1 MRLPPLPIDAVLP
14 ELLSVLEGGTRAVL
28 QAPPGA
34 GKTTR
39 VPLALLEASWR
50 GEGRIVMLEPRR
62 LATRASARHMAQLLG
77 EAVGGTVGYR
87 VRGDSAVS
95 RRTRV
100 EVVTEGV
107 LTRMLQDDPSL
118 EGVAALLFDEYH
130 ERNLVADLGLALAL
144 HSAALVRPDLR
155 IVVMSAT
162 LDGARVA
169 ALLDG
174 APIVTSEGRMF
185 PVETIHVARREG
197 QRLEGA
203 VAAVIERALREQAGD
218 VLVFLPG
225 AAEIRRTSALL
236 ATRELPATVDLF
248 SLQGTMPPEQ
258 QDRAIAPSIP
268 GRRKVVLATSVAE
281 TSLTIEGVRVV
292 VDSGVSRVPRFSPRT
307 GMTRLETVRVA
318 RDSADQ
324 RRGRAG
330 RVAPG
335 VCYRCWDSAD
345 DAQLLAHRAPE
356 ILEADLAPL
365 ALELASAGISD
376 AATLRWLDL
385 PPAGAMRQARTVLAA
400 LGALDPKGRLTA
412 HGTAMAAMGLHPRLA
427 HLVIAAQAR
436 GAAADG
442 CDLAALL
449 ADRDILRRD
458 DAVSDPDLRTRL
470 ELLRRPNGGDDPR
483 VERARW
489 FQVRDEAR
497 RLRGEVGAK
506 DRATDRATDRAHAPT
521 REPPLDS
528 DAAAML
534 AALAYPDRVALA
546 REGSRGR
553 FVMRNG
559 GAARV
564 DERSPLADAE
574 ALSIT
579 ETDGAPG
586 EARVYLAAPLTQRDL
601 EALFADD
608 IVREELVAYDAQ
620 HDTIR
625 AVRRRTLG
633 ALVLEERALH
643 APDPAL
649 IGAAWIPVIRAAGL
663 ASLPWTDS
671 ASALRARVRFART
684 LDERW
689 PDWSDAALLE
699 SIEHWLAPSL
709 AGVMRRAALDRVDLY
724 DALRTQLDWKQLADL
739 DRVAP
744 THVEVPTGSRIAV
757 DYADPLAPVLAV
769 RLQELFGTND
779 TPRVGGGQ
787 VPLTL
792 HLLSPAHRPVQVT
805 RDLAGFWSGSYFAVR
820 KDLRG
825 RYPRHSWPED
835 PLHAEPTR
843 RAKPR

>member
-1 MRLPPLPIDAVLP
+1 VRLPPLPIDAVLP
-14 ELLSVLEGGTRAVL
+14 ALRDALERTPRAVL

-39 VPLALLEASWR
+39 VPLALLDSGWR
-50 GEGRIVMLEPRR
+50 GDGRIVMLEPRR
-62 LATRASARHMAQLLG
+62 LATRAAARHMAQLLG
-77 EAVGGTVGYR
+77 EPVGATVGYR
-87 VRGDSAVS
+87 VRGDAAVS

-100 EVVTEGV
+100 EVVTEGI
-107 LTRMLQDDPSL
+107 LTRMLQDDPAL
-118 EGVAALLFDEYH
+118 DGVAAVLFDEYH

-155 IVVMSAT
+155 LLVMSAT

-174 APIVTSEGRMF
+174 APMITSEGRMF
-185 PVETIHVARREG
+185 PVETVHVPRRDG

-203 VAAVIERALREQAGD
+203 VAAVVERALREHEGD

-225 AAEIRRTSALL
+225 AAEIRRTGALL
-236 ATRELPATVDLF
+236 AARELPRGVELF
-248 SLQGTMPPEQ
+248 SLHGTMPPEQ
-258 QDRAIAPSIP
+258 QDRAIAPSPP
-268 GRRKVVLATSVAE
+268 GARKVVLATSVAE

-335 VCYRCWDSAD
+335 ACYRCWDLAEEG
-345 DAQLLAHRAPE
+345 QLLAHRAPE
-356 ILEADLAPL
+356 MLEADLAPL
-365 ALELASAGISD
+365 ALELAAAGIQE
-376 AATLRWLDL
+376 AGALRWLDA
-385 PPAGAMRQARTVLAA
+385 PPPGALRQARAVLET
-400 LGALDPKGRLTA
+400 LGALDGEGRLTS
-412 HGTAMAAMGLHPRLA
+412 HGRAMAAMGLHPRLA
-427 HLVIAAQAR
+427 HLVIVARGR

-449 ADRDILRRD
+449 AERDILRRD
-458 DAVSDPDLRTRL
+458 EAVGDPDLRTRL
-470 ELLRRPNGGDDPR
+470 ELLRKPNGGDDPR

-497 RLRGEVGAK
+497 RLRGEIGAH
-506 DRATDRATDRAHAPT
+506 DRAHAP
-521 REPPLDS
+521 DS
-528 DAAAML
+528 AAML
-534 AALAYPDRVALA
+534 AALAYPDRVAFA
-546 REGSRGR
+546 RPGARGR

-559 GAARV
+559 SAARV

-579 ETDGAPG
+579 ETDGGSG
-586 EARVYLAAPLTQRDL
+586 EARVYLAAPLTRADV
-601 EALFADD
+601 ESLFA
-608 IVREELVAYDAQ
+608 EEIRAEESVAYDAAS
-620 HDTIR
+620 DTVR
-625 AVRRRTLG
+625 AVRRRSLG

-643 APDPAL
+643 APDPSRIAE
-649 IGAAWIPVIRAAGL
+649 AWLPVIRTAGVT
-663 ASLPWTDS
+663 SLPWSDAALS
-671 ASALRARVRFART
+671 LRARVRFARA

-689 PDWSDAALLE
+689 PDWSDEALRDTLE
-699 SIEHWLAPSL
+699 EWLAPSL
-709 AGVMRRAALDRVDLY
+709 RGVMRRAALDRVDLAE
-724 DALRTQLDWKQLADL
+724 ALRGRLEWRQLSEL

-744 THVEVPTGSRIAV
+744 THLTVPTGSRIAV
-757 DYADPLAPVLAV
+757 DYSDPTSPVLAV
-769 RLQELFGTND
+769 RLQEMFGARE
-779 TPRVGGGQ
+779 TPRVGDGR
-787 VPLTL
+787 VPVTL
-792 HLLSPAHRPVQVT
+792 HLLSPAQRPVQVT
-805 RDLAGFWSGSYFAVR
+805 RDLAGFWAGSYFEVR

-835 PLHAEPTR
+835 PLQAEPTR